1 MGGGMD
7 SGCSE
12 REEDP
17 YLGGLRKRQK
27 RGRRRRRKGKRK
39 RDGTMALGRVCWV

>member
-27 RGRRRRRKGKRK
+27 RGRRRKKK
-39 RDGTMALGRVCWV
+39 KEKKKKK

>member
-1 MGGGMD
+1 MD
-7 SGCSE
+7 SGGSE
-12 REEDP
+12 REDP